1 MKKTLGLFIAI
12 FSLLWA
18 VDVFIN
24 PIASGDF
31 LWVLRGYAMYY
42 TGVIA
47 ISLMGLVIVLSGR
60 PLWAERAVG
69 GMDQVYKLHKWAG
82 ILATFFAA
90 LHWLIKLAKPLIID
104 LIGDT
109 NRAAKVLS
117 LPALLEYKSLAKS
130 FGEWAIYAA
139 LIMLVLTLWKS
150 FPYKFWRHLHRIMP
164 VLFLMLVFHTVVLMP
179 LSYWTQPIGLA
190 LGILLVYGIYGSFKA
205 LTQRI
210 GMKHRYLAQVVQAE
224 VGTDQVLHLR
234 AQVDA
239 KWPNHQPGQFAFI
252 TFNKKEGGHP
262 FTIASAPNPNGHI
275 DFRIKA
281 LGDYTRH
288 LAKSVKPRQFFQIEG
303 PYGCFNLNR
312 VDQNRKQLWVA
323 GGVGITPFIAWLEE
337 LNNNPQ
343 PIRAQLHYS
352 IHHAENSQTV
362 IDLKNL
368 VKTLPHIQL
377 YIHNSAQNEYLSI
390 EHLLAQHKE
399 GIQYELWFCGPTGLL
414 QTLEKGLHKQLGKD
428 ALFVHSEAFNMR

>member
-1 MKKTLGLFIAI
+1 MKKVLGLFITF

-18 VDVFIN
+18 TDVFFN
-24 PIASGDF
+24 PISSGSF
-31 LWVLRGYAMYY
+31 LWVLRSYAMYY

-47 ISLMGLVIVLSGR
+47 ISLMGLVIALSSR

-82 ILATFFAA
+82 IIATIFAA
-90 LHWLIKLAKPLIID
+90 SHWLIKLSKPLIID
-104 LIGDT
+104 FIGDA
-109 NRAAKVLS
+109 NRAAKVPS

-164 VLFLMLVFHTVVLMP
+164 VIFLMLVFHAAVLMP
-179 LSYWTQPIGLA
+179 LSYWTQPIGIALA
-190 LGILLVYGIYGSFKA
+190 LLLGYGIYGSFKA

-210 GMKHRYLAQVVQAE
+210 GMKHRYLAQVVKAE
-224 VGTDQVLHLR
+224 VDADQILYLR

-252 TFNKKEGGHP
+252 TFDKREGGHP
-262 FTIASAPNPNGHI
+262 FTIASAPKPNGYI

-288 LAKSVKPRQFFQIEG
+288 LAKTVKPRQFFQIEG
-303 PYGCFNLNR
+303 PYGYFNLER
-312 VDQNRKQLWVA
+312 IDQSREQLWVA
-323 GGVGITPFIAWLEE
+323 GGVGITPFIAWLEA
-337 LNNNPQ
+337 LNINQ
-343 PIRAQLHYS
+343 KPIRAQLHYS
-352 IHHAENSQTV
+352 IHHVKNSQTV
-362 IDLKNL
+362 KDLKNL
-368 VKTLPHIQL
+368 VKKLPHVQL
-377 YIHNSAQNEYLSI
+377 YIHDSAQSEYLSI
-390 EHLLAQHKE
+390 EHLLTKHKD
-399 GIQYELWFCGPTGLL
+399 GLQYELWFCGPTGLL
-414 QTLEKGLHKQLGKD
+414 HTLEKGLEERLDKK
-428 ALFVHSEAFNMR
+428 AIRIHSEAFNMR